1 MEEHR
6 DIFRVEPWV
15 GAHAQIQNG
24 TRPRARVNNH
34 QLRPVAPRPAQRGAP
49 DGRCRHLSQQ
59 RRAHDL
65 QPIEERVEQHRAG
78 SNCSG
83 FHMIGV
89 TKNAICVMLATIGGM
104 SRNRAPTAPS
114 NTQMASE
121 STNHSAIPGR
131 HSSAIAP
138 GETAKITSTATI
150 TTTLCASTSRLR
162 TSTRSMHEQQHA
174 HGADHDLRLCG
185 ARRRAS
191 RIGRR
196 RTHSTWTK
204 PGTGAE
210 VVRHLHRQF
219 PARRPGRPN
228 APIITAVDKVE
239 QNGPSNDP
247 RYRNRM
253 SSQPNVR
260 AKRQR
265 VSPSRRS
272 RTASA
277 ARCRRERSPRSS
289 SATSRAVMLGALV
302 GAALIARRPIQ
313 EPPHRGNPQPR
324 QNNAVTPGRSGLR
337 PEPPQETASPGRG
350 EGAPP
355 LACFASP
362 NGPGRGMTGSSCRRH
377 DRAHGALVDWLHVHS
392 SQFPRGVA
400 GDDAALRLCRRRS
413 LV

>member
-1 MEEHR
+1 
-6 DIFRVEPWV
+6 
-15 GAHAQIQNG
+15 
-24 TRPRARVNNH
+24 
-34 QLRPVAPRPAQRGAP
+34 
-49 DGRCRHLSQQ
+49 
-59 RRAHDL
+59 
-65 QPIEERVEQHRAG
+65 
-78 SNCSG
+78 
-83 FHMIGV
+83 
-89 TKNAICVMLATIGGM
+89 
-104 SRNRAPTAPS
+104 
-114 NTQMASE
+114 MASK

-162 TSTRSMHEQQHA
+162 TSTRSACTNSGMRTERITTSDCVKQAQ
-174 HGADHDLRLCG
+174 
-185 ARRRAS
+185 AS
-191 RIGRR
+191 AISRPRKA
-196 RTHSTWTK
+196 HSTWDRARN
-204 PGTGAE
+204 GRY
-210 VVRHLHRQF
+210 VRTSIWNSL
-219 PARRPGRPN
+219 PYSRPN
-228 APIITAVDKVE
+228 APIITAVDKVS

-377 DRAHGALVDWLHVHS
+377 DRAHGALIDWLHVHS